1 MAANSTASSWNIG
14 LRAPHYC
21 GIIERVIGTAMS
33 MVHEL
38 PGSTFSNPVER
49 GAYDPQATAAL
60 TLTELERWLILTVG
74 ARRIR
79 DTPTRGVLGV
89 SLYSDQGPSKDQVP

>member
-14 LRAPHYC
+14 LRAPQYC

-38 PGSTFSNPVER
+38 PGPTFSNPVER
-49 GAYDPQATAAL
+49 GAYDPQATSTADAPPPPPDTDRAHDDGGSSVAL
-60 TLTELERWLILTVG
+60 FDDIEEW
-74 ARRIR
+74 
-79 DTPTRGVLGV
+79 
-89 SLYSDQGPSKDQVP
+89 